1 MESTPL
7 VRSRSSALV
16 ADSCSLSFDRKLQLC
31 GCVKMRALGVL
42 SAAAVLVAQAH
53 AARWS
58 VERALAVA
66 AAPSYTNYTQT
77 QLWFDSQRVDHFN
90 AVDGRTW
97 SQRYWISETFFTAP
111 SAAKPTANVLL
122 YLCGEYT
129 CPGINP
135 ARLYPLELAQNA
147 EALVVVLE
155 HRFYGSSYPLPDLA
169 TDNLPLLS
177 SRQALEDLVSFL
189 AFIDSQLVSNYSLPA
204 GTVSKKVV
212 VGGSYPGALSAWLRI
227 KYPHV
232 VAGSLASSG
241 VVNAYWAMPQFD
253 EQVAAAAGPVC
264 AAALRNVTAAIEA
277 SLPGIKAQFGAS
289 ALSDE
294 DFLFMVADA
303 GAEGVQYG
311 HRDVLCSAVAAWPA
325 GDPLPG
331 FVNYTNAFWGA
342 VMGSSPADYDTNA
355 LMSPNAGDG
364 RSWTWQ
370 WCTEFGWAQVAP
382 ANNSIRS
389 AQVDSDYFS
398 GVCSRVFGLPAGW
411 QPDTDAT
418 NQYYGGATPAGR

>member
-1 MESTPL
+1 
-7 VRSRSSALV
+7 
-16 ADSCSLSFDRKLQLC
+16 
-31 GCVKMRALGVL
+31 MRAAFLLGTL
-42 SAAAVLVAQAH
+42 AALAGSVS
-53 AARWS
+53 AARWA
-58 VERALAVA
+58 VERAIA
-66 AAPSYTNYTQT
+66 AFAPSSYTNYTQT
-77 QLWFDSQRVDHFN
+77 QLWFNSQRVDHFN

-97 SQRYWISETFFTAP
+97 SQRYWISSTFFSEP
-111 SAAKPTANVLL
+111 SAANPQANVLL

-135 ARLYPLELAQNA
+135 VRLYPLELAQA
-147 EALVVVLE
+147 AGALVVVLE
-155 HRFYGSSYPLPDLA
+155 HRFYGESYPLPDLA

-177 SRQALEDLVSFL
+177 SRQALEDLVAFL
-189 AFIDSQLVSNYSLPA
+189 DFIDGQLVANYSLPA
-204 GTVSKKVV
+204 GTVSKRVV

-227 KYPHV
+227 KYPHA

-253 EQVAAAAGPVC
+253 EQVAAASGPVC
-264 AAALRNVTAAIEA
+264 AAALRNVTATIEA
-277 SLPGIKAQFGAS
+277 SLPDIKSQFGAS

-311 HRDVLCSAVAAWPA
+311 HRDVLCAAVADWPA

-342 VMGSSPADYDTNA
+342 VMGSSPADYDTSA

-389 AQVDSDYFS
+389 ARVNSDYFS

-411 QPDTDAT
+411 QPDTEAT
-418 NQYYGGATPAGR
+418 NEYYGGATPAGT